1 MKKVVIIGITVLV
14 LLFGLAGAAYASY
27 VGFGQGAG
35 FGNPSARS
43 GSVHGPRVIGGGPG
57 HGK

>member
-1 MKKVVIIGITVLV
+1 MRKVVIIGITLLV
-14 LLFGLAGAAYASY
+14 LLFGLGGAAYASY

-35 FGNPSARS
+35 LGNPSARA
-43 GSVHGPRVIGGGPG
+43 GSLNGPRVIGGPG